1 MKRKDFYQLVAP
13 LSEKLYRHAYTL
25 IPDDLQAEQLVVDG
39 LNAYLLRERKKI
51 LLKEVNLEDK
61 KEVTLLRRFH
71 FKGILRNMCDIGIRR
86 SVHFLEQMKDMRPHE
101 YHSFYSLEP
110 KVRFTMSLRFDAK
123 FTVEEI
129 EDIIQLP
136 RYEVIEKLHNGRFLL
151 ATDLNHGSSL

>member
-13 LSEKLYRHAYTL
+13 LSEKLYRYAYTL

-39 LNAYLLRERKKI
+39 FNAYLLRERKKI
-51 LLKEVNLEDK
+51 LIKELNFSDK

-86 SVHFLEQMKDMRPHE
+86 SVHFLEQMHDMRPKE
-101 YHSFYSLEP
+101 YNSFYSLDP
-110 KVRFTMSLRFDAK
+110 KVRFTMSLRYDAK